1 MALLRL
7 VYDDLIQQ
15 KLDEFVNY
23 WNTHPIRKQHV
34 AVDSPNGVP
43 DTLFFN
49 PESYQHPQT
58 GARGQAFGVPVDAV
72 DLQAC
77 IEFVYKYE
85 ADRGGQAAPTR
96 GDPSRI
102 TRGDLTLPMVPI
114 FREIL
119 STLATPTMSNARS
132 VYQVALWLYRKR
144 TEGGE
149 PEAA

>member
-1 MALLRL
+1 MITTQHIYTFYLIPLLTEIWGKNDR
-7 VYDDLIQQ
+7 
-15 KLDEFVNY
+15 
-23 WNTHPIRKQHV
+23 R
-34 AVDSPNGVP
+34 
-43 DTLFFN
+43 
-49 PESYQHPQT
+49 
-58 GARGQAFGVPVDAV
+58 

-77 IEFVYKYE
+77 IQFVNKYE
-85 ADRGGQAAPTR
+85 ADRGGRAAPTR